1 MALEETHNA
10 ISQKSSVVFFL
21 PILKVK
27 WFLFQVYFENF
38 SRVINNVKNL
48 DIIGPVFKITV
59 LAFEEGGKYDL
70 FLNVPK

>member
-1 MALEETHNA
+1 M
-10 ISQKSSVVFFL
+10 ICGFFL

-27 WFLFQVYFENF
+27 WFLFQVSTRELVCTLKT
-38 SRVINNVKNL
+38 SAVINNVKNL